1 MIQDVKTKASLRW
14 KGRIPVLKGAVFAL
28 PEIENDRGKGAVHVV
43 TLWPPCLF
51 FLEGV
56 TV

>member
-14 KGRIPVLKGAVFAL
+14 KGRIPVLKDAVFVL
-28 PEIENDRGKGAVHVV
+28 PEIENDRGKGAVYVV